1 MTYKK
6 ISSRIGSAIRR
17 RRKHAWQRR
26 VLRHASIDLAR
37 LSQHTLK
44 DLGYRRDGEWIGRDL
59 DY

>member
-6 ISSRIGSAIRR
+6 ISSRLGSAIRR
-17 RRKHAWQRR
+17 RRQRAWNRHVHRR
-26 VLRHASIDLAR
+26 ASVDLAR
-37 LSQHTLK
+37 LSQHTLR